1 LKKAECA
8 QERKSIM
15 SFYTGKMALITGAS
29 SGIGAAFART
39 LAAQGAHLILV
50 ARSQDKLRDLATTL
64 ASQHDIRAEV
74 LAVDLSRPAAGQQL
88 FAATQQM
95 GLSIDMLINNAGFAT
110 LDSRLNSC
118 EARWGG
124 VRAITHG
131 NRVIPI
137 YKPLDANE
145 SKRQ

>member
-1 LKKAECA
+1 
-8 QERKSIM
+8 M
-15 SFYTGKMALITGAS
+15 DS
-29 SGIGAAFART
+29 SSNRYVWRVLSAGFDGEKESLART

-64 ASQHDIRAEV
+64 ASQHDNRAEV

-110 LDSRLNSC
+110 LESRLNSC

-124 VRAITHG
+124 VRTITHG

-137 YKPLDANE
+137 YKPLDA
-145 SKRQ
+145 K